1 LISITEFGCA
11 DTAEKNI
18 NIGSAPVVS
27 WSNGQVCDQTPTQ
40 FTNGTA
46 PISGFASA
54 PKWSFGDGSTST
66 SDNPT
71 HQFTTLGPKT
81 VKLVVSANNGCSD
94 SVTKTLN
101 VGTQAIA
108 DFSAQSTCSG
118 KPLQFDN
125 KSTVKQG
132 DMVYEWD
139 FGDGSPLSSDA
150 DPVHTYNVTNSF
162 APNVTLKVTVGSCE
176 SVVKKPLQVFELPN
190 CNFTVTDDWTPGDG
204 YRTIK
209 VAAANSSYPFYRFKF
224 SDGGSINAASGVYQF
239 PYEGDFD
246 ITLYTRNAADCECNK
261 TIVKSVRNSM
271 STNSVAEGKIKLYP
285 NPSSGLVN
293 VESGSRIQK
302 ISVYNVLGE
311 AVEASVTLKGNQAEM
326 RMQKLAEGVY
336 LVKITT
342 EQGVVTRSVSIN
354 R

>member
-1 LISITEFGCA
+1 
-11 DTAEKNI
+11 
-18 NIGSAPVVS
+18 
-27 WSNGQVCDQTPTQ
+27 
-40 FTNGTA
+40 
-46 PISGFASA
+46 
-54 PKWSFGDGSTST
+54 
-66 SDNPT
+66 
-71 HQFTTLGPKT
+71 
-81 VKLVVSANNGCSD
+81 
-94 SVTKTLN
+94 
-101 VGTQAIA
+101 
-108 DFSAQSTCSG
+108 
-118 KPLQFDN
+118 
-125 KSTVKQG
+125 
-132 DMVYEWD
+132 
-139 FGDGSPLSSDA
+139 
-150 DPVHTYNVTNSF
+150 
-162 APNVTLKVTVGSCE
+162 
-176 SVVKKPLQVFELPN
+176 VVKKPLQVYELPN

-204 YRTIK
+204 YRTVK
-209 VAAANSSYPFYRFKF
+209 VAAANTSYPFYRFKF

-271 STNSVAEGKIKLYP
+271 GTTGIGEGKIKLYP
-285 NPSSGLVN
+285 NPSNGMVN

-326 RMQKLAEGVY
+326 HMQNLAEGVY